1 MFVKTI
7 ITQRLNGLRA
17 QYTPQRTSLWCLH
30 SKDMGEEEVWEN
42 GICVC
47 GGVCVRA
54 KNSMVFNEL
63 VNGKEEI
70 TAACK
75 SLSIYWFPFV
85 LEIELFY
92 TGCGGW
98 GALKMDIYIISHTQ
112 IYDNTSYTN
121 RVKVRIKYILF
132 TILMN
137 VARCTLFVLASD
149 WLKKACKSSNAPK
162 IVLNAICTGPFFILQ
177 SYFTDST
184 AASLNLCDPNT
195 WIGSLK
201 HQKCTCLHH
210 ILWYTLTYRL

>member
-7 ITQRLNGLRA
+7 ITQRLNWLRA

-30 SKDMGEEEVWEN
+30 SKDMGEGEVWEN

-54 KNSMVFNEL
+54 NNSMVFNEL

-75 SLSIYWFPFV
+75 SLSICWFPFV
-85 LEIELFY
+85 LEIKLFY

-121 RVKVRIKYILF
+121 TVKVRIKYILF
-132 TILMN
+132 TK
-137 VARCTLFVLASD
+137 TLS
-149 WLKKACKSSNAPK
+149 
-162 IVLNAICTGPFFILQ
+162 
-177 SYFTDST
+177 
-184 AASLNLCDPNT
+184 
-195 WIGSLK
+195 
-201 HQKCTCLHH
+201 
-210 ILWYTLTYRL
+210 

>member
-1 MFVKTI
+1 MKHSRYLYIEKWHEKRASARFYWLFGGRWCVWRAWSVISEWEGDNESRSILRQGVPQSGRDLNRAWWLEMRGFLMFVKTI

-17 QYTPQRTSLWCLH
+17 QYALQRTSLWCLH

-85 LEIELFY
+85 LEIKLFY

-98 GALKMDIYIISHTQ
+98 GVGGTKDGYLH
-112 IYDNTSYTN
+112 NLPYTN
-121 RVKVRIKYILF
+121 I
-132 TILMN
+132 
-137 VARCTLFVLASD
+137 
-149 WLKKACKSSNAPK
+149 W
-162 IVLNAICTGPFFILQ
+162 
-177 SYFTDST
+177 
-184 AASLNLCDPNT
+184 
-195 WIGSLK
+195 
-201 HQKCTCLHH
+201 
-210 ILWYTLTYRL
+210 